1 MEQKNYFTGYM
12 KNEPQKEPSNVFLAE
27 KTVNIAFAVD
37 LNYLQFLNVSLISL
51 VEHITKDYVYN
62 IYILHE
68 NINLTKQSEFLQ
80 NFNAIENLNIIFIN
94 VSHYLENINA
104 DLYIEIHVTRSTYY
118 RFFVQEIFS
127 QLDRILYLD
136 TDLIIQDDIA
146 KLYFSQLNEKP
157 LGVVFDVREQ
167 LAAKLNLTV
176 SNGIKWREYIENI
189 LSISDYCKYFQAGV
203 IVFDIRT
210 LFNQGINLRD
220 LCITKLKKIKK
231 PILSDQDVLNSCFF
245 RRVHYLPLEW
255 NVEWQIPFE
264 FPAYK
269 ELMGSLSAIYIQAYE
284 HPKVL
289 HYASSVKPWNH
300 PNLVKSEIWWSY
312 ARKSPY
318 YNQLLLNLKKQSRI
332 RDFFI
337 KKFIN
342 KILPLGSKR
351 RYFVVKLY
359 HSIF

>member
-136 TDLIIQDDIA
+136 TDLIIQDD
-146 KLYFSQLNEKP
+146 
-157 LGVVFDVREQ
+157 V
-167 LAAKLNLTV
+167 
-176 SNGIKWREYIENI
+176 
-189 LSISDYCKYFQAGV
+189 
-203 IVFDIRT
+203 
-210 LFNQGINLRD
+210 
-220 LCITKLKKIKK
+220 
-231 PILSDQDVLNSCFF
+231 
-245 RRVHYLPLEW
+245 
-255 NVEWQIPFE
+255 
-264 FPAYK
+264 
-269 ELMGSLSAIYIQAYE
+269 
-284 HPKVL
+284 
-289 HYASSVKPWNH
+289 
-300 PNLVKSEIWWSY
+300 
-312 ARKSPY
+312 
-318 YNQLLLNLKKQSRI
+318 
-332 RDFFI
+332 
-337 KKFIN
+337 
-342 KILPLGSKR
+342 
-351 RYFVVKLY
+351 
-359 HSIF
+359 